1 MEEMIKYN
9 GKMMPYSEYEA
20 IQKKLYDGMINR
32 KNNKPIEV
40 LTQKQKYG
48 TNNIDIEAGTYL
60 YFQIAK
66 FMCEKLAQ

>member
-9 GKMMPYSEYEA
+9 GKMIPYSEYEA
-20 IQKKLYDGMINR
+20 IQKKLYNEMVSVKSD
-32 KNNKPIEV
+32 KPTEV

-48 TNNIDIEAGTYL
+48 TDKLDVESGKCLYL
-60 YFQIAK
+60 QIAK

>member
-9 GKMMPYSEYEA
+9 GKTIPYSEYET
-20 IQKKLYDGMINR
+20 IQKKLYNEMVNR
-32 KNNKPIEV
+32 KNDKPVEV

-48 TNNIDIEAGTYL
+48 TDRLNVEAGGYL
-60 YFQIAK
+60 YLQIAK

>member
-9 GKMMPYSEYEA
+9 GKMMPYSEYET
-20 IQKKLYDGMINR
+20 IQKKLYNEMVSIKSD
-32 KNNKPIEV
+32 KPTEV

-48 TNNIDIEAGTYL
+48 TNKLNTEAGKYL
-60 YFQIAK
+60 YLQIAK